1 MTKKQFRKDVEA
13 KLDTAFGHLAK
24 GADKKF
30 KKILKK
36 ASQLLTDVLH
46 KTEPK
51 PKTVKTKKIT
61 TKTVAKAT
69 TPAPKKKAPVK
80 AVKKAVAKKK

>member
-46 KTEPK
+46 KPEPK
-51 PKTVKTKKIT
+51 PKTEKTKRVP
-61 TKTVAKAT
+61 TKKAPKAT
-69 TPAPKKKAPVK
+69 TP
-80 AVKKAVAKKK
+80 VKKAVVKKK